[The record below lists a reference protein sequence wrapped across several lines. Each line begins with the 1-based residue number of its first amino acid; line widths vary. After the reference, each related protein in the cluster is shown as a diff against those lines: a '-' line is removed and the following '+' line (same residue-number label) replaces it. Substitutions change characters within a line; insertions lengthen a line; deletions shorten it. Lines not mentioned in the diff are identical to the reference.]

1 MLDFFLSNKFYL
13 PIIYITV
20 GILVYNIIAGS
31 INKFS
36 KKYTKKNVRA
46 EHKRLT
52 VISLIK
58 NLIKYFIA
66 LIVILS
72 ILSVYGVNTT
82 SIIASLGVVGVVV
95 GLAFQDIAKDFL
107 AGVFTVFD
115 DAYSVGDWVKINGF
129 TGKVIF
135 MGLKDTKIQAYTGEV
150 MTISNSAFNE
160 VINYSSANSKVVVDI
175 SVSYD
180 TDIEKLERVLESIK
194 EDIKNINN
202 VIGEPEYLGVSNLGD
217 SSVVYSIAIDCKPV
231 TYVGVR
237 RDVLKLV
244 KKTLDKKN
252 IEIPYNKLDV
262 YVKDKR

>member
-1 MLDFFLSNKFYL
+1 MLEFFLSKKFYL
-13 PIIYITV
+13 PILYIAIGV
-20 GILVYNIIAGS
+20 LIYNIIASS
-31 INKFS
+31 ISKLS
-36 KKYTKKNVRA
+36 KKSLRKNTRS

-72 ILSVYGVNTT
+72 ILAVYGVNTT
-82 SIIASLGVVGVVV
+82 SIIASLGVIGVIV

-115 DAYSVGDWVKINGF
+115 DAYSVGDWVKINNF

-160 VINYSSANSKVVVDI
+160 VINYSSANSKVIVDI
-175 SVSYD
+175 GVSYE
-180 TDIEKLERVLESIK
+180 TDIDKLEKVLQGLSDEIK
-194 EDIKNINN
+194 KVKN
-202 VIGEPEYLGVSNLGD
+202 VIGTPEFLGISTLD
-217 SSVVYSIAIDCKPV
+217 SSAVIYSIAIDCKPA
-231 TYVGVR
+231 TYVGVK
-237 RDVLKLV
+237 RDILKIL
-244 KKTLDKKN
+244 KNTLDKKN
-252 IEIPYNKLDV
+252 IEIPYNKLDI